1 MFFCEQASCHKNI
14 ISPITMRLQV
24 TKTSVR
30 LAVFGCWRS
39 ANSIAKKTNPSGKD
53 IFRQPFLSRL
63 DVRSGC
69 FRLYNRRNV
78 GGFADGIM
86 LKVRGSFSWINDFA
100 DIPDH
105 LSGGLFFERK
115 CREKSV

>member
-1 MFFCEQASCHKNI
+1 
-14 ISPITMRLQV
+14 MRLQV

-30 LAVFGCWRS
+30 LAVFGCWSSPAPLPRKQS
-39 ANSIAKKTNPSGKD
+39 KRKGYIPLA
-53 IFRQPFLSRL
+53 FLRHISRL